1 MKQNEKIEV
10 SATKQEQ
17 VLTDAVRRAAD
28 HLNIKASELSEVLGL
43 SMATISR
50 MNGGSYTLR
59 SNKKEFELG
68 LEFVRLFR
76 GIDAISGGDDRTSR
90 SWLRVPNKVLRKTP
104 IELIKSIK
112 GLVDTVAYVDT
123 FRAKI

>member
-1 MKQNEKIEV
+1 MKRLKKETVTVDK
-10 SATKQEQ
+10 KEQ
-17 VLTDAVRRAAD
+17 VLTAAVLKAAD
-28 HLNIKASELSEVLGL
+28 HLDIKAAELGDVLGL
-43 SMATISR
+43 STATISR
-50 MNGGSYTLR
+50 MNSGNYRLR

-76 GIDAISGGDDRTSR
+76 GIDAISGGDNRSNR
-90 SWLRVPNKVLRKTP
+90 SWLRVHNKVLKETP
-104 IELIKSIK
+104 IELIKSVK